1 MIGPGFAAGAAAIM
15 LRPILIGLAVA
26 AVLLVGAGYFLGSRQ
41 QPRCVFDRNEPG
53 PQGWWWE
60 IYKCSDG
67 SERRELVA
75 SPRG

>member
-1 MIGPGFAAGAAAIM
+1 MDDEIHGMIIGFLAAG
-15 LRPILIGLAVA
+15 LLVSGLIGLLDFNPKV
-26 AVLLVGAGYFLGSRQ
+26 
-41 QPRCVFDRNEPG
+41 RCQFERNEPG

-67 SERRELVA
+67 TERRELVA

>member
-1 MIGPGFAAGAAAIM
+1 MKRKSSKLLAVIGASWY
-15 LRPILIGLAVA
+15 LIGAVA
-26 AVLLVGAGYFLGSRQ
+26 H
-41 QPRCVFDRNEPG
+41 PTCKFDRNEPA
-53 PQGWWWE
+53 PQGWWWD